1 MNGWDLFT
9 WLNCVVLA
17 GAALIIFCFF
27 LRDVG
32 GILAGQRGGDERD
45 IGATEPARE
54 RDREPDHA
62 VDARAERLRR
72 AR

>member
-9 WLNCVVLA
+9 WLNCVLLA

-32 GILAGQRGGDERD
+32 GILTGQRRDDERD
-45 IGATEPARE
+45 EGAAQPDRELERE
-54 RDREPDHA
+54 RERA
-62 VDARAERLRR
+62 LDARAERVRR

>member
-32 GILAGQRGGDERD
+32 GILAGQRRNDERD
-45 IGATEPARE
+45 EEAAQPDRE
-54 RDREPDHA
+54 RARDPEREL
-62 VDARAERLRR
+62 DARAERVRR